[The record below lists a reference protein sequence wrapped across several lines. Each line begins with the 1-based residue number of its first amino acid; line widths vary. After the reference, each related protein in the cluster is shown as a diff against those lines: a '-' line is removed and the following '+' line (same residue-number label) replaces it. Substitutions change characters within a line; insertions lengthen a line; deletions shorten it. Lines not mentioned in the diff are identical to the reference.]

1 MNMSFNWIEP
11 RIRVSS
17 LEPRIKITKKFVS
30 INSVCFDKFFKNYEY
45 VKIGYD
51 EKEKKIIFV
60 PVAKDNK
67 NGMKIISNTKS
78 KYRYI
83 NASKLFKCIS
93 IGNNER
99 GEYECVWDDVNKGVL
114 INLTSDKVK

>member
-1 MNMSFNWIEP
+1 MPFNWIEP
-11 RIRVSS
+11 RIRISS
-17 LEPRIKITKKFVS
+17 SEPRIKITKNFVS
-30 INSVCFDKFFKNYEY
+30 INSACFDKYFKNYEY

-51 EKEKKIIFV
+51 GKEKKIIFV

-67 NGMKIISNTKS
+67 NGMKIISDAKS
-78 KYRYI
+78 RYRYI

-99 GEYECVWDDVNKGVL
+99 GEYKCVWDDTNKGVL
-114 INLTSDKVK
+114 VDLAINKVK